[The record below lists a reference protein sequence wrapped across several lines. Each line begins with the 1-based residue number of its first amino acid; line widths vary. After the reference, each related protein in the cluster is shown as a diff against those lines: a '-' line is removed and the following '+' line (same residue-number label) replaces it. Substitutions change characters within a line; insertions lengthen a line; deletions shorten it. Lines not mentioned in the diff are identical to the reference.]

1 MTFTEIAVEKFLA
14 QLTANYDPH
23 ETVDSAKKKK
33 KQNNMC

>member
-33 KQNNMC
+33 KTE